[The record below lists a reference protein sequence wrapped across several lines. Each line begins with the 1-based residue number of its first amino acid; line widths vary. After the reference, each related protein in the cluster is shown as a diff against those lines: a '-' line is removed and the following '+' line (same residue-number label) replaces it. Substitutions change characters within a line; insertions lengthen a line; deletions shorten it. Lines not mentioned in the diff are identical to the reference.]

1 MILPMMQQPLEKL
14 EAEQRVLVECELR
27 RRGLVIPE
35 DAVSNL
41 EFLLRLEVLSELGG
55 FRD

>member
-1 MILPMMQQPLEKL
+1 MTPIMQQQIEKL
-14 EAEQRVLVECELR
+14 EDPQRVLVECELR
-27 RRGLVIPE
+27 RRGLVVPE

-41 EFLLRLEVLSELGG
+41 EFLLRLEVLSEIGG

>member
-41 EFLLRLEVLSELGG
+41 EFLLRLEVLSEIGG